1 MAETPYIFNIQKFST
16 HDGDGVRTT
25 IFFKGCPLHC
35 MWCHNPESQHYY
47 KELIFHR
54 HKCTACGRCVAKCK
68 QGANS
73 IVDGKIVFDRSKCT
87 ACGVCTDW
95 CITEAREL
103 AGKEYTVDALVKEA
117 MKDKIFYEQSG
128 GGVTLSGGEVMA
140 SQHMDYVEKVCR
152 KLHENGVSVFIDT
165 SGYTDYA
172 NLKRILPYV
181 DVFLYDIKVM
191 DPEDHKKYIGVDNSL
206 ILENLKKLSDDGAGL
221 YIRLPIIQ
229 QVNATDEHIES
240 VIHFLKENNI
250 HARQVNLLPYHDIG
264 KGKYASLDME
274 YHDDEMSV
282 PVSELMEHFKS
293 MFEEQGFNKVN
304 IGG

>member
-25 IFFKGCPLHC
+25 IFFKGCPLRC

-128 GGVTLSGGEVMA
+128 GGVTLSGGEDMA
-140 SQHMDYVEKVCR
+140 SQHMDYVEEVCR

-165 SGYTDYA
+165 SGYTDYE

-206 ILENLKKLSDDGAGL
+206 ILENLKKLSDEGAGL

>member
-25 IFFKGCPLHC
+25 IFFKGCPLRC

-47 KELIFHR
+47 KELIFHQ

-140 SQHMDYVEKVCR
+140 SQHMDYVEEVCR
-152 KLHENGVSVFIDT
+152 RLHENGVSVFIDT
-165 SGYTDYA
+165 SGYTDYE

-191 DPEDHKKYIGVDNSL
+191 DPEDHKKYIGVDNAL
-206 ILENLKKLSDDGAGL
+206 ILDNLKKLSDEGAGL